1 MARERS
7 RQERRWLAA
16 PEPPPDPIGRLDE
29 VLATLEAM
37 LDVREVP
44 PASRPARAAGPG
56 RPAREPGGPGTLPL
70 LRDVVA
76 PAPDFQTDGGLD
88 AAGPEEGEPEPAQ
101 VREPFLLG
109 FEIIEDEPLP
119 RIGDLELDFDSP
131 DFGPAVGPGVGPG
144 VGPDGDRYGDAPP
157 PSLDPEIY
165 RHLID
170 RLANE
175 IDVIV
180 QTGTEE
186 AMQRAAAD
194 IAARVREHVAIILP
208 EVIEEIVRMS
218 RRPRD

>member
-1 MARERS
+1 MARER
-7 RQERRWLAA
+7 RRHKPAERRW
-16 PEPPPDPIGRLDE
+16 PEPPADPIGRLDD

-37 LDVREVP
+37 LDGRGIQ
-44 PASRPARAAGPG
+44 PASRPAGAADPE
-56 RPAREPGGPGTLPL
+56 RLARDPEDPGTLPL
-70 LRDVVA
+70 LRDVVT
-76 PAPDFQTDGGLD
+76 PAPDFPADFPADGGLD
-88 AAGPEEGEPEPAQ
+88 AAGPKEGDPAPAQ
-101 VREPFLLG
+101 VREPFPR
-109 FEIIEDEPLP
+109 FEIIEDEPLL
-119 RIGDLELDFDSP
+119 RIGDLELDLDSP
-131 DFGPAVGPGVGPG
+131 DVGPTVGPT
-144 VGPDGDRYGDAPP
+144 VGPDGDRYGDALP
-157 PSLDPEIY
+157 PSLDPEVY
-165 RHLID
+165 RHLIE